1 MKELLNTVHAASW
14 TTLPDVVQGGE
25 ICGENLDLDLDL
37 DVDVDIE
44 SREQAAGPA
53 MQQQLLMPPKE

>member
-14 TTLPDVVQGGE
+14 MTLPDVVQGGE

-37 DVDVDIE
+37 DVDSD

-53 MQQQLLMPPKE
+53 MQ

>member
-25 ICGENLDLDLDL
+25 ICGENLDVDLEL
-37 DVDVDIE
+37 
-44 SREQAAGPA
+44 REQAAGPA
-53 MQQQLLMPPKE
+53 MQ